1 MSCPDPSAKTG
12 PMTIAAEPRRNF
24 TMIQALRGLA
34 ASWVVLFHIGK
45 GEYLTG
51 FTERLPGWV
60 AYLVFDYG
68 SAGVAVFFVLSG
80 FVISH
85 GLTDRSMDARGFGHF
100 VARRSIRLD
109 PPYWASMALTISVG
123 ALYAAL
129 SGTSFVPPGAA
140 VILGHVLYL
149 QELLRLP
156 QIELVYWTLT
166 YEVQF
171 YLVLAAGWWAITALI
186 RRGVGAK
193 RARLLVLGPLGALAF
208 LSAALG
214 REWAV
219 HGLFVN
225 LWHGFFL
232 GVLAYEAGVSRRGAI
247 ALLALIVVTLL
258 GTAGK
263 DAVFGT
269 PCALTALLLASL
281 ARTGHLD
288 RSLGGRGWQFLGRI
302 SYSLYLVH
310 VPIIMLGFAI
320 WGRLAG
326 RGFLA
331 DLAGLLVVG
340 GAILAAAATFWL
352 VVERPSHALSAR
364 LFRRPRVRPTVPA

>member
-1 MSCPDPSAKTG
+1 
-12 PMTIAAEPRRNF
+12 MTTAAESRRNF
-24 TMIQALRGLA
+24 TMIQALRGVA

-60 AYLVFDYG
+60 AYLLFDYG

-85 GLTDRSMDARGFGHF
+85 GLTDRSMDARGFGRF
-100 VARRSIRLD
+100 VTRRSIRLD
-109 PPYWASMALTISVG
+109 PPYWASMALTMSIG

-129 SGTSFVPPGAA
+129 SGVPFVPPGAG
-140 VILGHVLYL
+140 VILGHVVYL

-171 YLVLAAGWWAITALI
+171 YLVLAAGWWAITVLI
-186 RRGVGAK
+186 RRGMRAEW
-193 RARLLVLGPLGALAF
+193 ARLLVLEPLGALAF
-208 LSAALG
+208 LSAASG
-214 REWAV
+214 REWAI

-232 GVLAYEAGVSRRGAI
+232 GVLAYEAGVRGRAAPALI
-247 ALLALIVVTLL
+247 ALCAVTLL
-258 GTAGK
+258 GAVGK

-288 RSLGGRGWQFLGRI
+288 RGLGGRGWQFLGRI

-340 GAILAAAATFWL
+340 GAILAAAAAFWW
-352 VVERPSHALSAR
+352 VMERPSQTFSAR
-364 LFRRPRVRPTVPA
+364 LFKQAPARITVPA